1 MQGSWNCTPGK
12 VPLPET
18 SFPCR
23 ERFWGG
29 TRESLHYTVGQHK
42 GLGLSTSKKLYVG
55 RILKESNRVVL
66 CEEEELYRKE
76 ALVRE
81 MHWIS
86 GKAPEKP
93 IFCKVKIRYRQEERP
108 ATVFAQENGFCRI
121 LFDEPQRAITPGQA
135 AVLYSDDV
143 VLGGGEL
150 WEAPEF
156 EERTERI

>member
-1 MQGSWNCTPGK
+1 MDK
-12 VPLPET
+12 
-18 SFPCR
+18 
-23 ERFWGG
+23 ERKI
-29 TRESLHYTVGQHK
+29 E
-42 GLGLSTSKKLYVG
+42 
-55 RILKESNRVVL
+55 
-66 CEEEELYRKE
+66 CEHFCL
-76 ALVRE
+76 
-81 MHWIS
+81 S

-108 ATVFAQENGFCRI
+108 ATVFVQENGFCRI

>member
-1 MQGSWNCTPGK
+1 MGAGASCFAPTP
-12 VPLPET
+12 VILD
-18 SFPCR
+18 R
-23 ERFWGG
+23 ERKI
-29 TRESLHYTVGQHK
+29 E
-42 GLGLSTSKKLYVG
+42 
-55 RILKESNRVVL
+55 
-66 CEEEELYRKE
+66 CEHFCL
-76 ALVRE
+76 
-81 MHWIS
+81 S